1 VAASASQPGRRD
13 LVPTTD
19 SERSHE
25 QIRLIGL
32 WSARAIVVLELAY
45 VLVFV
50 AGFASLGNTSAPL
63 PDPYLGIAEV
73 IILVMAPIMVALML
87 AIHESAPRG
96 ARPFT
101 MVAVG
106 WMIAAA
112 AFTMT
117 VHFVELT
124 VARHVNPAAF
134 PGYARIFDFRWPSTF
149 YAIDIVAWDVFFALA
164 VFVRSSRLRPPGQG
178 EAGASR
184 PYCQRVA
191 QFDRADRAF
200 RRCSRMEDYRHP
212 RLHSCLWPHLRRN
225 QPSLQRRRFHRNRGE
240 GILSSA
246 DTHSHMPEQ
255 DGAPCP
261 FIPEGTGWC
270 QAGFRPA
277 VSRRQGVC
285 RAC

>member
-134 PGYARIFDFRWPSTF
+134 PQCHVDERFR
-149 YAIDIVAWDVFFALA
+149 V
-164 VFVRSSRLRPPGQG
+164 
-178 EAGASR
+178 
-184 PYCQRVA
+184 
-191 QFDRADRAF
+191 
-200 RRCSRMEDYRHP
+200 
-212 RLHSCLWPHLRRN
+212 
-225 QPSLQRRRFHRNRGE
+225 
-240 GILSSA
+240 
-246 DTHSHMPEQ
+246 
-255 DGAPCP
+255 
-261 FIPEGTGWC
+261 
-270 QAGFRPA
+270 
-277 VSRRQGVC
+277 
-285 RAC
+285 